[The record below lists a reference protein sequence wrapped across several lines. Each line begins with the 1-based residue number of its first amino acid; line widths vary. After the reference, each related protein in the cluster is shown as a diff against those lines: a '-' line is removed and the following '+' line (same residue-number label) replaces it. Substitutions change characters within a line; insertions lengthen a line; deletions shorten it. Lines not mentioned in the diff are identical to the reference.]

1 MAKFNIDNIGLSLN
15 LATLAAMCAV
25 NGTDNCDIEINTNK
39 GKFNCHIEFSD
50 IEGEKSYSEQLKEV
64 VDKYIERRK

>member
-1 MAKFNIDNIGLSLN
+1 MAKFNIDNKELSLH

-25 NGTDNCDIEINTNK
+25 RGTDNCDIEIYTYK

-50 IEGEKSYSEQLKEV
+50 IEDEKSFSEQLKEV
-64 VDKYIERRK
+64 VDKYIERR

>member
-1 MAKFNIDNIGLSLN
+1 MAKFTIDNKELSLN

-25 NGTDNCDIEINTNK
+25 NGTDNCDIEIYTNK

-50 IEGEKSYSEQLKEV
+50 IKGEKSFSEQLKEAI
-64 VDKYIERRK
+64 DKCIERRK